1 MASKAILSLQLSR
14 SPPCSRTNPNP
25 SSSLPPSRR
34 LLAPLFVKS
43 RRRLKLRPL
52 TASAASSQAAPV
64 DRSHLDSLERC
75 LSISQDSGMPTCSA
89 ERSLSAPPPMGKK
102 GRGTALSITLEKSKT
117 DTQTK
122 KKRKPPEVYK
132 FIRCYLFLKLNSYS
146 RLLFLFKFYGPYME
160 LHSCYLATV

>member
-1 MASKAILSLQLSR
+1 MLRKMASKAILSLQLSR

-25 SSSLPPSRR
+25 SSSLPRSRR

-52 TASAASSQAAPV
+52 TASAAASSQAVPV
-64 DRSHLDSLERC
+64 DRSQLDALERC

-117 DTQTK
+117 EYTQAK

-132 FIRCYLFLKLNSYS
+132 FIRCYLFS
-146 RLLFLFKFYGPYME
+146 
-160 LHSCYLATV
+160 